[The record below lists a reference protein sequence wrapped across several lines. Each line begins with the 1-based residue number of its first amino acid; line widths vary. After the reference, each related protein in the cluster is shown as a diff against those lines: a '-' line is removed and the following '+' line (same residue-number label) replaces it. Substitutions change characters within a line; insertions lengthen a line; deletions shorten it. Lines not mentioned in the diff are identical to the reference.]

1 MKINAIKYNKTKMGQ
16 SYVYQFLMADINKS
30 YLFENFGTMGDNGLI
45 SYETPNEMLEWFR
58 DIQGEDD
65 SILAFRWL
73 KRATKTI
80 NRCNNGAGCSSKCD
94 LSKRQKCSLLSLQA
108 EQQRAYELTWKF
120 IDYALTEGFVHYTS
134 HADFKNRSKKE

>member
-1 MKINAIKYNKTKMGQ
+1 MGQ
-16 SYVYQFLMADINKS
+16 SYLYQFLVADKNKS
-30 YLFENFGTMGDNGLI
+30 YLFENFGTMGDNGLV
-45 SYETPNEMLEWFR
+45 SYESPDDMIEWFN
-58 DIQGEDD
+58 DIKGDD
-65 SILAFRWL
+65 NSILAFRWL

-120 IDYALTEGFVHYTS
+120 VDHALAEGFIKYNS
-134 HADFKNRSKKE
+134 PQDFINRNKKS